1 VKFIIGDKE
10 VEAKKLEVLHLT
22 SAISE
27 HLKEE
32 LMKDAVKMA
41 SYLEGKDKAMFLSDA
56 YRTLPGGKELLEK
69 AQEYLETPDGY
80 KWIVKQATGL
90 DDISAEDMESYVPVI
105 EYALGVESTSP
116 EEAEEAGGEP
126 ETAPLG
132 VVESPPED

>member
-1 VKFIIGDKE
+1 MKFTIGDKE

-41 SYLEGKDKAMFLSDA
+41 SYLDSKDKAIFLSNA
-56 YRTLPGGKELLEK
+56 YRTLPGGKELLER

-80 KWIVKQATGL
+80 KWIVRQATGL
-90 DDISAEDMESYVPVI
+90 EEVSAEDMESYVPVI
-105 EYALGVESTSP
+105 EYALGVETTSP
-116 EEAEEAGGEP
+116 EEDGGEP
-126 ETAPLG
+126 DTSPLE